1 MINKVTILGR
11 LGAEPDIRTM
21 QSGDKVANLNVA
33 ISESWKDK
41 QTGEK
46 KEKTEWVKCV
56 VFGGV
61 VKVIQDYA
69 RKGNRIYIEGKL
81 QTRSWEQ
88 DGVKKYAT
96 EVVVQGFGGSVQ
108 IIDWSND
115 EYNQDAH
122 NQAKSN
128 GYQPQDDMADDI
140 PF

>member
-1 MINKVTILGR
+1 MINKVTVLGR

-33 ISESWKDK
+33 VSETWKDK

-61 VKVIQDYA
+61 VSVIENYA
-69 RKGNRIYIEGKL
+69 KKGNRIYIEGKL

-108 IIDWSND
+108 IIDWPNN

-128 GYQPQDDMADDI
+128 GYQNDSLEDEI